1 MKGASQR
8 LEGPRER
15 ETARMNKGEEERKG
29 KGNAS
34 AHAAVTAQALGE
46 LLRRMEKE
54 LVDDQNDDLVPG
66 LTITLDRTLEQ
77 IRRAQAQM
85 GDLVA
90 LCEMVTAQR
99 RLATLLRETKE
110 RHAQR
115 EKEDE

>member
-1 MKGASQR
+1 
-8 LEGPRER
+8 
-15 ETARMNKGEEERKG
+15 
-29 KGNAS
+29 
-34 AHAAVTAQALGE
+34 
-46 LLRRMEKE
+46 
-54 LVDDQNDDLVPG
+54 
-66 LTITLDRTLEQ
+66 
-77 IRRAQAQM
+77 M